1 MADGDAKSGM
11 REISFAQA
19 INEALHEEMQRD
31 ESILLVGEDVGRAG
45 GVYKITQGLYE
56 AFGEERVLDSP
67 ISEAG
72 ITGLG
77 VGAALS
83 GQRPVVEIMF
93 GDFTALVMDQVVNQ
107 AAKIHYMSGGKL
119 RVPMVLR
126 TTMGAG
132 RRAAAQHSQSL
143 HAWYCHIPGL
153 KVALPS
159 SPQDAK
165 GLLKSAI
172 RDDSPVIFF
181 EDKMMYRESG
191 PVPAGDYCIPLGEA
205 QVCRAGE
212 DITLIATS
220 SMVGVA
226 LEAAAALAGEGISA
240 EVIDPRT
247 LAPLDEETLVESVRK
262 TSRCIV
268 IDEGYRSFGAT
279 AELAALV
286 AERAFYWLDAPVQ
299 RIGAMDVP
307 VPFSPSLEDL
317 TIPNVADVVTRA
329 RELVRGQAG

>member
-1 MADGDAKSGM
+1 MTGNNTGNGM
-11 REISFAQA
+11 REITFGQA
-19 INEALHEEMQRD
+19 INEALHEEMARD
-31 ESILLVGEDVGRAG
+31 EQILLIGEDVGRAG
-45 GVYKITQGLYE
+45 GVYKITDGLFK

-72 ITGLG
+72 ITGVG

-93 GDFTALVMDQVVNQ
+93 GDFTALVMDQIVNQ
-107 AAKIHYMSGGKL
+107 AAKIHYMSGGKW

-153 KVALPS
+153 KVVLPS
-159 SPQDAK
+159 SPHDAK

-181 EDKMMYRESG
+181 EDKMMYQESG

-205 QVCRAGE
+205 AVCRAGE

-220 SMVGVA
+220 SMVAVA
-226 LEAAAALAGEGISA
+226 LTAAEELAAGGISA

-247 LAPLDEETLVESVRK
+247 LAPLDEGTLVESARK

-268 IDEGYRSFGAT
+268 IDEGYRRFGAT

-286 AERAFYWLDAPVQ
+286 AGQAFYHLDAPVL

-307 VPFSPSLEDL
+307 VPFSPALEDQ
-317 TIPNVADVVTRA
+317 TIPDVATVVARA
-329 RELVRGQAG
+329 QELVRGQAG

>member
-1 MADGDAKSGM
+1 MTENDANNGT
-11 REISFAQA
+11 REITFGQA

-31 ESILLVGEDVGRAG
+31 EDILVVGEDVGRAG
-45 GVYKITQGLYE
+45 GVYKITQGLYD
-56 AFGEERVLDSP
+56 AFGAERVLDSP

-93 GDFTALVMDQVVNQ
+93 GDFTALVMDQIVNQ
-107 AAKIHYMSGGKL
+107 AAKIHYMSGGKW

-153 KVALPS
+153 KVVLPS
-159 SPQDAK
+159 SPYDAK

-191 PVPAGDYCIPLGEA
+191 PVPAADYSIPLGVAAVRRE
-205 QVCRAGE
+205 GE

-220 SMVGVA
+220 SMVNVA
-226 LEAAAALAGEGISA
+226 LDGGGSAG
-240 EVIDPRT
+240 
-247 LAPLDEETLVESVRK
+247 
-262 TSRCIV
+262 
-268 IDEGYRSFGAT
+268 
-279 AELAALV
+279 
-286 AERAFYWLDAPVQ
+286 RAGHQ
-299 RIGAMDVP
+299 R
-307 VPFSPSLEDL
+307 
-317 TIPNVADVVTRA
+317 
-329 RELVRGQAG
+329 RGD

>member
-1 MADGDAKSGM
+1 MTGNDVNNGT
-11 REISFAQA
+11 REITFGQA

-31 ESILLVGEDVGRAG
+31 GDILVVGEDVGRAG
-45 GVYKITQGLYE
+45 GVYKITQGLYD
-56 AFGEERVLDSP
+56 AFGAERVLDSP

-93 GDFTALVMDQVVNQ
+93 GDFTALVMDQIVNQ
-107 AAKIHYMSGGKL
+107 AAKIHYMSGGKW

-153 KVALPS
+153 KVVLPS
-159 SPQDAK
+159 SPYDAK

-191 PVPAGDYCIPLGEA
+191 PVPAADYSIPLGVAAVRREGEGHHPDRHLQHGQRGA
-205 QVCRAGE
+205 DGGGRAGRAGHQRRG
-212 DITLIATS
+212 DRPAHA
-220 SMVGVA
+220 VPAGRGDAGGVRAQDLA
-226 LEAAAALAGEGISA
+226 LHR
-240 EVIDPRT
+240 D
-247 LAPLDEETLVESVRK
+247 
-262 TSRCIV
+262 
-268 IDEGYRSFGAT
+268 
-279 AELAALV
+279 
-286 AERAFYWLDAPVQ
+286 
-299 RIGAMDVP
+299 
-307 VPFSPSLEDL
+307 
-317 TIPNVADVVTRA
+317 
-329 RELVRGQAG
+329 

>member
-1 MADGDAKSGM
+1 MMGNDMGNGM
-11 REISFAQA
+11 REITFGQA

-31 ESILLVGEDVGRAG
+31 EQILLIGEDVGRAG
-45 GVYKITQGLYE
+45 GVYKITDGLFK

-72 ITGLG
+72 ITGVG

-93 GDFTALVMDQVVNQ
+93 GDFTALVMDQIVNQ
-107 AAKIHYMSGGKL
+107 AAKLHYMSGGKW

-153 KVALPS
+153 KVVLPS
-159 SPQDAK
+159 SPHDAK

-181 EDKMMYRESG
+181 EDKMMYNERG

-205 QVCRAGE
+205 AVCRAGE

-220 SMVGVA
+220 SMVA
-226 LEAAAALAGEGISA
+226 LALAAATELAAQGISA

-247 LAPLDEETLVESVRK
+247 LAPLDEQTLVESVRK

-268 IDEGYRSFGAT
+268 IDEGYRRFGAT

-286 AERAFYWLDAPVQ
+286 AEQAFYSLDAPVL

-317 TIPNVADVVTRA
+317 TIPDVATVVARA
-329 RELVRGQAG
+329 QELVRGQAG

>member
-1 MADGDAKSGM
+1 MTGNNGSDAM
-11 REISFAQA
+11 REITFARA
-19 INEALHEEMQRD
+19 INEALHEEMRRD
-31 ESILLVGEDVGRAG
+31 EQILVIGEDVGRAG
-45 GVYKITQGLYE
+45 GVYKITEGLFD
-56 AFGEERVLDSP
+56 AFGPERVLDSP

-72 ITGLG
+72 ITGVG
-77 VGAALS
+77 VGAALG

-107 AAKIHYMSGGKL
+107 AAKIHYMSGGKW

-153 KVALPS
+153 KVVLPS
-159 SPQDAK
+159 SPHDAK

-191 PVPAGDYCIPLGEA
+191 PVPAGDYSIPLGVA

-220 SMVGVA
+220 SMVAVA
-226 LEAAAALAGEGISA
+226 LNAARQLAEQGISA

-247 LAPLDEETLVESVRK
+247 LSPLDESALVESVRK

-268 IDEGYRSFGAT
+268 IDEGYRRFGAT

-286 AERAFYWLDAPVQ
+286 AEQAFYDLDAPVL
-299 RIGAMDVP
+299 RIGALDVP
-307 VPFSPSLEDL
+307 VPFSPALEDL
-317 TIPNVADVVTRA
+317 TIPDVATVVARA
-329 RELVRGQAG
+329 RELVRGEAG